1 MIINSWDDGNAEV
14 SNEGQ
19 KESGGAKKALFIG
32 VPVIVGVLVLFFVFR
47 SFGSNPK
54 DMFFNSYKNELTE
67 RTNFISE
74 ILETDAFRKM
84 QDESYESNSIFKPTV
99 IVEGDGMPAEL
110 DQFID
115 LINQLSLTLDF
126 KDNKNESLEKMAFN
140 AFLDGE
146 SMFEG
151 EHIENFSG
159 DTASF
164 IRSPQLYDKYLAS
177 KELTSI
183 PTGDLYK
190 VFDHFGDAIGKVYDN
205 FYDHFYN
212 FVLDE
217 EFSLDKNVSTSVAGI
232 EIKADRV
239 SLNLS
244 KERLEKLLEE
254 IADKLKNDQKLHA
267 DIIEALVDYFDY
279 ISLELAEEEIR
290 FGVTFVLEGIADIIS
305 DFNVEKGLSTSIY
318 MDSKGE
324 MIRQKISF
332 GMGYD
337 SEKFNVEIENG
348 NYRTKDNYF
357 EGVFNFFIR
366 NNDDSVEI
374 EYKRE
379 GTPDSGKDDVVN
391 YDISGKIRTLADG
404 YDLAEVIL
412 DMNAQER
419 LEANGNEVFEVKD
432 GNVKVS
438 ANLMFGMQELASL
451 NFKEMRL
458 ETWEQDLEKGYQADF
473 AVAFESEAGG
483 MLGVPSVDFALSA
496 GLNVKRD
503 ARHEVFEDEA
513 ILEAIVN
520 IKDPQQLNQDIKVT
534 LGLDIESKLDTTV
547 VPEIYVPQS
556 GEYESLDQMTEAQQ
570 IEFQGTILSN
580 LEVLMQ
586 ENPLFKA
593 AGELVE
599 SMFMSSLGGNH
610 GGFEQEFY
618 FDDDWSNDETFE
630 FNIDSSD
637 FDF

>member
-1 MIINSWDDGNAEV
+1 M
-14 SNEGQ
+14 
-19 KESGGAKKALFIG
+19 
-32 VPVIVGVLVLFFVFR
+32 
-47 SFGSNPK
+47 
-54 DMFFNSYKNELTE
+54 
-67 RTNFISE
+67 
-74 ILETDAFRKM
+74 
-84 QDESYESNSIFKPTV
+84 
-99 IVEGDGMPAEL
+99 
-110 DQFID
+110 
-115 LINQLSLTLDF
+115 
-126 KDNKNESLEKMAFN
+126 
-140 AFLDGE
+140 
-146 SMFEG
+146 
-151 EHIENFSG
+151 
-159 DTASF
+159 
-164 IRSPQLYDKYLAS
+164 
-177 KELTSI
+177 
-183 PTGDLYK
+183 
-190 VFDHFGDAIGKVYDN
+190 
-205 FYDHFYN
+205 
-212 FVLDE
+212 
-217 EFSLDKNVSTSVAGI
+217 
-232 EIKADRV
+232 
-239 SLNLS
+239 
-244 KERLEKLLEE
+244 EKLLEE

-520 IKDPQQLNQDIKVT
+520 IKDPQQPNQDIKVT
-534 LGLDIESKLDTTV
+534 LGLDIESKFDTTV

-556 GEYESLDQMTEAQQ
+556 GEYESLDQMTDEQLN
-570 IEFQGTILSN
+570 EFEVVILSN

-599 SMFMSSLGGNH
+599 SMTMSPMGGNH

-618 FDDDWSNDETFE
+618 SDDDWSNDGTVE
-630 FNIDSSD
+630 FNFDSSD
-637 FDF
+637 FEF